1 MDGPISHHSWDGNLR
16 TIELDGEPWF
26 VASDICRILG
36 LDTYAGV
43 GRHLVRLGADEKR
56 LACRTEPTARHSR
69 NRPLI
74 LTEGAFGWRSGE
86 VHTTIITESGL
97 YKLIMRS
104 DKDTAR
110 PFQDWVT
117 R

>member
-1 MDGPISHHSWDGNLR
+1 MGGNLR

-26 VASDICRILG
+26 VAADVCRILG
-36 LDTYAGV
+36 LAVWKGKAKTGSACKN
-43 GRHLVRLGADEKR
+43 LGPDEKGVARIDTLGGPQR
-56 LACRTEPTARHSR
+56 L
-69 NRPLI
+69 
-74 LTEGAFGWRSGE
+74 
-86 VHTTIITESGL
+86 TIVSESGL

-110 PFQDWVT
+110 PFQDWVK